1 MSKKSGK
8 LRRKEGTRN
17 LIGNVYIICEGEKTE
32 YKYFSS
38 FKSEICKGREWCR
51 KKLSTIKVVPS
62 KNCGILA
69 NIDFAKSYAKTKSI
83 CEKDGDYV
91 ICVVDCDANI
101 KSDFE
106 KGIKLAKRTKN
117 NIKVNLCLSNPS
129 FEIWY
134 LLHYECYKKH
144 VDQYE
149 LENKLKQHIDNYQ
162 KNVDYYYLLE
172 NCMDKAKEFANE
184 LKDCHSKKGIDLL
197 SYDSNPSTMVPYF
210 LEHIQNFIE
219 K

>member
-1 MSKKSGK
+1 MSKKYDK

-17 LIGNVYIICEGEKTE
+17 PIGNVYIICEGEKTE

-38 FKSEICKGREWCR
+38 FKSEICKGRECCR
-51 KKLSTIKVVPS
+51 KKLSRIEVVPS
-62 KNCGILA
+62 KNCSILA
-69 NIDFAKSYAKTKSI
+69 NIKFARNYAKAESI
-83 CEKDGDYV
+83 CEKDGDCV
-91 ICVVDCDANI
+91 ICIVDCDANR
-101 KSDFE
+101 KSDFD
-106 KGIKLAKRTKN
+106 KGIKLAKGNKY

-149 LENKLKQHIDNYQ
+149 LEKRLKQHIKNYE
-162 KNVDYYYLLE
+162 KNIDYYYLLE
-172 NCMDKAKEFANE
+172 NYMDKAKEFANE
-184 LKDCHSKKGIDLL
+184 LKGCHSKKGIDLL